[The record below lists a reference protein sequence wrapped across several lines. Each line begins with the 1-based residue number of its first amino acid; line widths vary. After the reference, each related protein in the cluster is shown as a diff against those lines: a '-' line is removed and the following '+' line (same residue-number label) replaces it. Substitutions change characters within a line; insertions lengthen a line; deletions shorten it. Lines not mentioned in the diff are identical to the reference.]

1 MDYKQHIENSLA
13 NIRVIF
19 EEAAERIEALK
30 PGEKVPATVLAQ
42 DIADKHDMT
51 GPQLYPTLLFMIKGY
66 PNVEVRR
73 GAHGGIFKLG
83 ADGKPTNKKAVVA
96 TVAAQAVAAC
106 VDSTATSDCSA
117 DVAADLTAEDSK

>member
-1 MDYKQHIENSLA
+1 MDYKQHIENSLE

-19 EEAAERIEALK
+19 KEAAERIEALK

-42 DIADKHDMT
+42 EIADKHDMT
-51 GPQLYPTLLFMIKGY
+51 GPQLYPSLLFLIKGY

-83 ADGKPTNKKAVVA
+83 ADIKPTNKKAVVA
-96 TVAAQAVAAC
+96 AVAAQAVSAC
-106 VDSTATSDCSA
+106 VNSTVTSDCSA
-117 DVAADLTAEDSK
+117 NVSADLTAEDSK